1 MQVLATA
8 AAQYYRMDFH
18 QKGGLVLSVAA
29 TATAAIVV
37 VIIMFLSWCLV
48 FTTAGPYFWPLGF
61 LSFPLNRLWVA
72 RCAFGSGIA
81 GNKARSCI
89 KLRTK

>member
-1 MQVLATA
+1 VQVLATAA

-37 VIIMFLSWCLV
+37 VIIMFL
-48 FTTAGPYFWPLGF
+48 
-61 LSFPLNRLWVA
+61 
-72 RCAFGSGIA
+72 
-81 GNKARSCI
+81 
-89 KLRTK
+89 